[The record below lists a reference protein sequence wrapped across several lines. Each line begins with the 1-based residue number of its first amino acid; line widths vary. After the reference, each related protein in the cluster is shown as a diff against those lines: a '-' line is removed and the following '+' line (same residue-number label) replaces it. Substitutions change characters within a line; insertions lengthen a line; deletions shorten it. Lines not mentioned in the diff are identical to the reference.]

1 MVTIDKNNKVIS
13 SNIDKVIIEDK
24 LDDII
29 LLKIEEDRNLQITL
43 KEQASASILTYN
55 NGIKDL
61 KLNLEVK
68 LMKGAI
74 VNIYNVITSNHNV
87 LIQEDCYLDGNNS
100 ECNNI
105 NVILM
110 MASST
115 LDSNIN
121 IYHNVGDTHSRLE
134 NYAIAK
140 DEAEITL
147 NNNATIK
154 HGAAKSIAMQKAKGL
169 TLNEKAKIKAMP
181 NLFIDEYDVI
191 ANHAVSIGSLNKDDL
206 FYLMS
211 RGLTTQEA
219 SKVLIMGFIYPLLD
233 QINDE
238 ETKKLILKDFTKKLE
253 N

>member
-1 MVTIDKNNKVIS
+1 MVTINKNNKVIS
-13 SNIDKVIIEDK
+13 SSIDKVIIEDQ

-29 LLKIEEDRNLQITL
+29 LLQIEEDRNLQIVL
-43 KEQASASILTYN
+43 RDHASASILTYN
-55 NGIKDL
+55 NGTKDI

-68 LMKGAI
+68 LMKGATI
-74 VNIYNVITSNHNV
+74 NIYNVITSSHNV
-87 LIQEDCYLDGNNS
+87 LIQEDCYLKDIHS

-110 MASST
+110 VNASK

-121 IYHNVGDTHSRLE
+121 IYHQVGETTSRLE

-140 DEAEITL
+140 DTAVITL

-154 HGAAKSIAMQKAKGL
+154 HGAAKSVAMQKAKGL

-191 ANHAVSIGSLNKDDL
+191 ANHAASIGSLNKDDL

-219 SKVLIMGFIYPLLD
+219 SKVLIMGFIYPLLN
-233 QINDE
+233 QIKDE
-238 ETKKLILKDFTKKLE
+238 EIKKVILKDFTKKLE